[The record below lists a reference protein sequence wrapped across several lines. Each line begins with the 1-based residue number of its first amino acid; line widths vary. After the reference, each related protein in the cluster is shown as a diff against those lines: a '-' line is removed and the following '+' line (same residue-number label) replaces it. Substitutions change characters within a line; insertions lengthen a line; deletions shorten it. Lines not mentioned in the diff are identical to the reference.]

1 MDTVQQVE
9 SKLVEHHYTGFLKKS
24 RIRGRRGDFMMR
36 IVFLGPPGSGKGT
49 QAKVV
54 SQRLCVPAISTGDM
68 LRIAVRTATPL
79 GMKAR
84 AVMAQGEL
92 VPDDLMFGLIRERL
106 HAADAGAGA
115 QKGFVL
121 DGYPRTIPQAESFE
135 KLLAED
141 GAVLDAVVNFD
152 VPDPVLVERLSGR
165 ADVERRADDRPE
177 TVLERLRVYHEK
189 TEPLVNYYRGKG
201 LLVPVDGVGAIDEV
215 AQRIESGLLAKARQ
229 GAA

>member
-1 MDTVQQVE
+1 
-9 SKLVEHHYTGFLKKS
+9 
-24 RIRGRRGDFMMR
+24 MR

-54 SQRLCVPAISTGDM
+54 SQRLSVPAVSTGDM
-68 LRIAVRTATPL
+68 LRIAVRTETPL

-92 VPDDLMFGLIRERL
+92 VPDDLMIGLIRERITG
-106 HAADAGAGA
+106 ADARAGA

-177 TVLERLRVYHEK
+177 TVRERLRVYHEK

-201 LLVPVDGVGAIDEV
+201 LLVPVDAVGTLDEV
-215 AQRIESGLLAKARQ
+215 AQRIERGLAAKARQ

>member
-1 MDTVQQVE
+1 
-9 SKLVEHHYTGFLKKS
+9 
-24 RIRGRRGDFMMR
+24 MR

-49 QAKVV
+49 QANLV
-54 SQRLCVPAISTGDM
+54 SRRLSVPAVSTGDM

-92 VPDDLMFGLIRERL
+92 VPDDLMIGLIRERIT
-106 HAADAGAGA
+106 AADA
-115 QKGFVL
+115 KGFVL

-141 GAVLDAVVNFD
+141 GAVLDAVVNFE
-152 VPDPVLVERLSGR
+152 VPDPVLVGRLSGR

-177 TVLERLRVYHEK
+177 TVRERLRVYHEK

-201 LLVPVDGVGAIDEV
+201 LLVSVDGVGAIDDV
-215 AQRIESGLLAKARQ
+215 AQRIERGLLAKARQ

>member
-1 MDTVQQVE
+1 
-9 SKLVEHHYTGFLKKS
+9 
-24 RIRGRRGDFMMR
+24 MR

-54 SQRLCVPAISTGDM
+54 SQRLSVPAVSTGDM

-84 AVMAQGEL
+84 AVMAKGEL
-92 VPDDLMFGLIRERL
+92 VPDDLMIGLIRERIT
-106 HAADAGAGA
+106 ASDAGAGA
-115 QKGFVL
+115 GARKGFVL

-141 GAVLDAVVNFD
+141 GATLDAVVNFD

-177 TVLERLRVYHEK
+177 TVRERLRVYHEK
-189 TEPLVNYYRGKG
+189 TEPLVNFYRAKG
-201 LLVPVDGVGAIDEV
+201 LLVPVDGVGGIDEV
-215 AQRIESGLLAKARQ
+215 AQRIERGLLAKARQ

>member
-1 MDTVQQVE
+1 
-9 SKLVEHHYTGFLKKS
+9 
-24 RIRGRRGDFMMR
+24 MR

-49 QAKVV
+49 QAKLV
-54 SQRLCVPAISTGDM
+54 SQRLSVPAVSTGDM

-106 HAADAGAGA
+106 TQADAGAGA
-115 QKGFVL
+115 GAGASKGFVL

-177 TVLERLRVYHEK
+177 TVRERLRVYHEK

-201 LLVPVDGVGAIDEV
+201 LLVSVDAVGGIDEV
-215 AQRIESGLLAKARQ
+215 AQRIERGLAARARQ